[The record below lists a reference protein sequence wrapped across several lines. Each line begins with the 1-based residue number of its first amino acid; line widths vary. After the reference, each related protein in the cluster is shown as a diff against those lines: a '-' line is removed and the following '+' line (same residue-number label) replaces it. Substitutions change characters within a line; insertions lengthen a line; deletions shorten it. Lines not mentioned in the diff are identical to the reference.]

1 MHPDLPQEQ
10 AYFDRALALRDRQQ
24 AGLARAPSMA
34 ANPRAAIE
42 LRRRVSGLGLTDP
55 DEAIAFGRID
65 TPHDR
70 WYIGKGA
77 IWGDDNELVV
87 VNWQAPIAAPFY
99 TATPDDPE
107 GLDAR
112 RVYRCTGNQIRE
124 IEDVLFRAVA
134 EAIVT
139 GETPAPVLSD
149 ALLDALGS
157 SRSGELGDIVAT
169 IQAAQYQV
177 ISRELDQLLVVQGG
191 PGTGKTVVG
200 LHRVSWLLFN
210 RRDRLEARDVLIV
223 GPNPAFVRYISS
235 VLPALGEEAVVQ
247 LPLRALGPRV
257 RIGRVDTPEVRR
269 LKGDRRM
276 LRLVLRGLR
285 YQQRVEA
292 TPVELSIDGR
302 RVELDGRRIATRARQ
317 LAGRPHNEAYR
328 MLRAFLVAEVT
339 ATLGRHASPGS
350 PAPTVQGDA
359 ARDIDNYL
367 DRVWPSLTPQGLLV
381 DLFSSRRQLLAAGAG
396 SMSDAELDLLSLP
409 ADAQVSTWQWSV
421 DDIPLLDT
429 ADALLNG
436 VRATYQH
443 IVVDEAQDLSP
454 LQLESIRRRSRTGSM
469 TVLGDL
475 AQGTSPWAHRS
486 WDTVVAALR
495 HERVTVTT
503 VELEYGYRL
512 PAEVHEVAMRLLADA
527 APGLS
532 CPEALRSSGHEVAVL
547 RADGADD
554 LVPRTVGAVRDLV
567 GEGIVGVITP
577 ASARAAL
584 VAALDDDGTA
594 WASELAPSA
603 PPVVVLTPDEAKGL
617 EFDVVVVVEPAAIVE
632 QSEHGLRSLFVALTR
647 CTSRLALVHARPL
660 PTQLRLGERE
670 PAPAAS
676 GPVEP
681 GIAGG
686 REGEP
691 QLAEPE
697 PAGAPEREPMEPA
710 PEPAVA
716 PEFGPA
722 GAGSVEREVAVA
734 GEREPEPVEPEPA
747 VADRARDEPVAA
759 DAPVAEWGGPGPESV
774 PADAPV
780 AEWGGPDPA
789 AVEWGVPEPPAVEW
803 SAPQPAPLEPAASE
817 SDDLA
822 SAGGTQAE
830 AAGVGRTDTGGAERE
845 QPEPSEPDAAVP
857 GHAASPL
864 AEPGIGPGAVAPE
877 HAAPAVDAIGGA
889 GHAGQTTG
897 SIDAFRAEP
906 DSTTVGGSPAERA
919 LASTSGLDA
928 DRVVDALG
936 DLDREIAG
944 VIARAVAAKLAHLL
958 TPALLALVADELAR
972 ELDVD
977 HASGHVDEHDTGHV
991 GEHDTA
997 HVDEHDTEH
1006 SSWNA
1011 DDHDAE
1017 HGDELP
1023 GADPPAGSATN
1034 GASPATEAGGTP
1046 ASEVPAP

>member
-1 MHPDLPQEQ
+1 MHPELPQEQ

-24 AGLARAPSMA
+24 AGLARTPSMA
-34 ANPRAAIE
+34 ANPKAAVE

-99 TATPDDPE
+99 TATPDQPE

-112 RVYRCTGNQIRE
+112 RVYRCRGNQIRE
-124 IEDVLFRAVA
+124 IEDVLFRAVS
-134 EAIVT
+134 EAIAA
-139 GETPAPVLSD
+139 GGAPAPVLSD

-157 SRSGELGDIVAT
+157 SRSGELRDIVST

-177 ISRELDQLLVVQGG
+177 ISRDLDQLLVVQGG

-210 RRDRLEARDVLIV
+210 RRERLEARDVLIV

-235 VLPALGEEAVVQ
+235 VLPSLGEEAVVQ

-257 RIGRVDTPEVRR
+257 RIGRVDPPEVRW

-285 YQQRVEA
+285 YRQRVEA

-328 MLRAFLVAEVT
+328 MLRAFLVGEVT
-339 ATLGRHASPGS
+339 TALSRNASPGT
-350 PAPTVQGDA
+350 PAAPVQGEA
-359 ARDIDNYL
+359 ARDIDNHL
-367 DRVWPSLTPQGLLV
+367 ERVWPSLTPHGFLV

-396 SMSDAELDLLSLP
+396 SLSDAELDLLSIP
-409 ADAQVSTWQWSV
+409 VDAQVSTWQWSV
-421 DDIPLLDT
+421 DDIPLLDA

-475 AQGTSPWAHRS
+475 AQGTSPWAHQT

-495 HERVTVTT
+495 HERVTATT

-527 APGLS
+527 APDLAY
-532 CPEALRSSGHEVAVL
+532 PEALRSSGHEVAVL
-547 RADGADD
+547 PADGADE
-554 LVPRTVGAVRDLV
+554 LVPRTVAAVRDLV

-577 ASARAAL
+577 ASSRAAL

-617 EFDVVVVVEPAAIVE
+617 EFDAVVVVEPAAIVE
-632 QSEHGLRSLFVALTR
+632 QSEHGVRSLFVALTR
-647 CTSRLALVHARPL
+647 CTTRLALVHARPL
-660 PTQLRLGERE
+660 PAQLGLGTPEPGPERVE
-670 PAPAAS
+670 SQAAGSEPGAGTLRGAGAAHAEPGVVWPDDVEPEHAVPSVDATGDPEPGRSETELVALRDDEAEHPESAAEPAAVAVAGAGAEPERVSPQWGTPDDAEPEHPEPEDFAPGDAEPERPEPEVLAPGDAEPADLPHTDPAPAAQAY
-676 GPVEP
+676 GDT
-681 GIAGG
+681 
-686 REGEP
+686 
-691 QLAEPE
+691 E
-697 PAGAPEREPMEPA
+697 PAVVAHGGADA
-710 PEPAVA
+710 PAVA
-716 PEFGPA
+716 PA
-722 GAGSVEREVAVA
+722 DA
-734 GEREPEPVEPEPA
+734 EPERFAPERGVPEQSEPEHPGPQVLAHGETEPA
-747 VADRARDEPVAA
+747 VPAHT
-759 DAPVAEWGGPGPESV
+759 DAE
-774 PADAPV
+774 
-780 AEWGGPDPA
+780 
-789 AVEWGVPEPPAVEW
+789 PAVF
-803 SAPQPAPLEPAASE
+803 AP
-817 SDDLA
+817 
-822 SAGGTQAE
+822 
-830 AAGVGRTDTGGAERE
+830 GGAE
-845 QPEPSEPDAAVP
+845 PAGP
-857 GHAASPL
+857 GAGATVASG
-864 AEPGIGPGAVAPE
+864 AEPG
-877 HAAPAVDAIGGA
+877 AATAHGGL
-889 GHAGQTTG
+889 
-897 SIDAFRAEP
+897 AEQVVV
-906 DSTTVGGSPAERA
+906 STP
-919 LASTSGLDA
+919 GLDA
-928 DRVVDALG
+928 DGVLDALG
-936 DLDREIAG
+936 DLDRD
-944 VIARAVAAKLAHLL
+944 IARAIARTVAAKLAHLL
-958 TPALLALVADELAR
+958 SPALLALVADELAR
-972 ELDVD
+972 ELDAAHHVVD
-977 HASGHVDEHDTGHV
+977 DPGHADRHAE
-991 GEHDTA
+991 A
-997 HVDEHDTEH
+997 HPR
-1006 SSWNA
+1006 A
-1011 DDHDAE
+1011 
-1017 HGDELP
+1017 
-1023 GADPPAGSATN
+1023 GAATN
-1034 GASPATEAGGTP
+1034 GATTATEADGAP

>member
-34 ANPRAAIE
+34 ANPRAAVE

-99 TATPDDPE
+99 TATPDEPQ

-124 IEDVLFRAVA
+124 IEEVLFRAVA
-134 EAIVT
+134 EAVVT

-177 ISRELDQLLVVQGG
+177 ISRELEQLLVVQGG

-235 VLPALGEEAVVQ
+235 VLPSLGEEAVVQ

-257 RIGRVDTPEVRR
+257 RIGRVDPPAVRR

-285 YQQRVEA
+285 YRQRVES
-292 TPVELSIDGR
+292 TPVELTVDGR

-317 LAGRPHNEAYR
+317 LAGRPHNEAHR
-328 MLRAFLVAEVT
+328 MLRAFLVGEVT
-339 ATLGRHASPGS
+339 TALGRNASPGT
-350 PAPTVQGDA
+350 PAPTVQGEA

-367 DRVWPSLTPQGLLV
+367 DRVWPGLTPQGLLV

-396 SMSDAELDLLSLP
+396 SLSDAELDLLALP
-409 ADAQVSTWQWSV
+409 NDAQVSTWQWSV
-421 DDIPLLDT
+421 DDVPLLDT

-475 AQGTSPWAHRS
+475 AQGTSPWAHES

-495 HERVTVTT
+495 HERVTATT

-512 PAEVHEVAMRLLADA
+512 PAEVHEVAMRLLAET
-527 APGLS
+527 APGLA
-532 CPEALRSSGHEVAVL
+532 CPDALRSSGHEVAVL
-547 RADGADD
+547 RADGDDD
-554 LVPRTVGAVRDLV
+554 LVPRTVVAVRDLV

-577 ASARAAL
+577 ASPRAGL

-617 EFDVVVVVEPAAIVE
+617 EFDAVVVVEPAAIVE

-660 PTQLRLGERE
+660 PSQLGLGAPEPTASTHGMVAGPEPSGPESEAGEPELEPADREAETAAQVAEPEPVERE
-670 PAPAAS
+670 PAEPE
-676 GPVEP
+676 PVE
-681 GIAGG
+681 
-686 REGEP
+686 REP
-691 QLAEPE
+691 AEPE
-697 PAGAPEREPMEPA
+697 PVEREPAEPEPVEREPA
-710 PEPAVA
+710 RPEPEPADREPVDREPA
-716 PEFGPA
+716 RPEPA
-722 GAGSVEREVAVA
+722 R
-734 GEREPEPVEPEPA
+734 PEPVEPEPA
-747 VADRARDEPVAA
+747 APLSGVAPAAGQAPPEHPGQDVDVAGRAE
-759 DAPVAEWGGPGPESV
+759 
-774 PADAPV
+774 
-780 AEWGGPDPA
+780 PDPA
-789 AVEWGVPEPPAVEW
+789 AH
-803 SAPQPAPLEPAASE
+803 
-817 SDDLA
+817 
-822 SAGGTQAE
+822 GG
-830 AAGVGRTDTGGAERE
+830 
-845 QPEPSEPDAAVP
+845 
-857 GHAASPL
+857 L
-864 AEPGIGPGAVAPE
+864 AEQVVVSTPGTE
-877 HAAPAVDAIGGA
+877 
-889 GHAGQTTG
+889 
-897 SIDAFRAEP
+897 
-906 DSTTVGGSPAERA
+906 
-919 LASTSGLDA
+919 A
-928 DRVVDALG
+928 DHVLDALG
-936 DLDREIAG
+936 DLDRD
-944 VIARAVAAKLAHLL
+944 IARAIARTVAAKLAHLL
-958 TPALLALVADELAR
+958 SPPLLALVADELSR
-972 ELDVD
+972 ELQAARDVG
-977 HASGHVDEHDTGHV
+977 HAAGPGDDDPP
-991 GEHDTA
+991 GEP
-997 HVDEHDTEH
+997 
-1006 SSWNA
+1006 
-1011 DDHDAE
+1011 
-1017 HGDELP
+1017 P
-1023 GADPPAGSATN
+1023 GAATN
-1034 GASPATEAGGTP
+1034 GAARAGEADVAP

>member
-34 ANPRAAIE
+34 ANPRAAVE

-99 TATPDDPE
+99 TATPDEPQ

-124 IEDVLFRAVA
+124 IEEVLFRAMA
-134 EAIVT
+134 EAVVT

-169 IQAAQYQV
+169 IQASQYEV

-235 VLPALGEEAVVQ
+235 VLPSLGEEAVVQ

-257 RIGRVDTPEVRR
+257 RIGRVDPPEVRR

-285 YQQRVEA
+285 YRQRVEA
-292 TPVELSIDGR
+292 TPVELTVEGR

-328 MLRAFLVAEVT
+328 MLRAFLVGEVT
-339 ATLGRHASPGS
+339 TALGRNASPGT
-350 PAPTVQGDA
+350 PAPTVQGEA

-396 SMSDAELDLLSLP
+396 SLSDAELDLLSLP
-409 ADAQVSTWQWSV
+409 SDAQVSTWQWSV

-475 AQGTSPWAHRS
+475 AQGTSPWAHQS
-486 WDTVVAALR
+486 WETVVTALR
-495 HERVTVTT
+495 HERVTATT

-512 PAEVHEVAMRLLADA
+512 PAEVHEVAMRLLVDT
-527 APGLS
+527 APGLA

-547 RADGADD
+547 RAAGDDD
-554 LVPRTVGAVRDLV
+554 LVPRTVAAVRDLV

-577 ASARAAL
+577 GSARAAL

-617 EFDVVVVVEPAAIVE
+617 EFDTVVVVEPASIVE

-660 PTQLRLGERE
+660 PSQLGLGAPE
-670 PAPAAS
+670 PAAATHGMAGDPEPEPEPADRKSETAARVAA
-676 GPVEP
+676 PEP
-681 GIAGG
+681 ESAD
-686 REGEP
+686 RV
-691 QLAEPE
+691 AEPE
-697 PAGAPEREPMEPA
+697 PAAGGPEPA
-710 PEPAVA
+710 PAERESAQPEPAERDPESGPEGAEPAV
-716 PEFGPA
+716 P
-722 GAGSVEREVAVA
+722 
-734 GEREPEPVEPEPA
+734 GEHEPA
-747 VADRARDEPVAA
+747 APLSGAA
-759 DAPVAEWGGPGPESV
+759 VQPAPVATGESS
-774 PADAPV
+774 P
-780 AEWGGPDPA
+780 PA
-789 AVEWGVPEPPAVEW
+789 ASAPEPPA
-803 SAPQPAPLEPAASE
+803 PGPAAADSGV
-817 SDDLA
+817 
-822 SAGGTQAE
+822 AGTREAEWGRPEPEQVGFGAGQAE
-830 AAGVGRTDTGGAERE
+830 PEVAALGDDDASPAVPEQVPPADQVPPAEQVPSEHPGPEVDVVGG
-845 QPEPSEPDAAVP
+845 SEPDAALH
-857 GHAASPL
+857 GGL
-864 AEPGIGPGAVAPE
+864 AEQVVVSTPGVE
-877 HAAPAVDAIGGA
+877 
-889 GHAGQTTG
+889 
-897 SIDAFRAEP
+897 
-906 DSTTVGGSPAERA
+906 
-919 LASTSGLDA
+919 A
-928 DRVVDALG
+928 DHVLDALG
-936 DLDREIAG
+936 DLDRD
-944 VIARAVAAKLAHLL
+944 IARAIARTVAAKLAHLL
-958 TPALLALVADELAR
+958 SPPLLGLVADELTR
-972 ELDVD
+972 ELQAARDV
-977 HASGHVDEHDTGHV
+977 S
-991 GEHDTA
+991 
-997 HVDEHDTEH
+997 
-1006 SSWNA
+1006 
-1011 DDHDAE
+1011 HDAGP
-1017 HGDELP
+1017 GDDP
-1023 GADPPAGSATN
+1023 DGDPPGPATN
-1034 GASPATEAGGTP
+1034 GAARAREADVAP
-1046 ASEVPAP
+1046 DSEVPAP